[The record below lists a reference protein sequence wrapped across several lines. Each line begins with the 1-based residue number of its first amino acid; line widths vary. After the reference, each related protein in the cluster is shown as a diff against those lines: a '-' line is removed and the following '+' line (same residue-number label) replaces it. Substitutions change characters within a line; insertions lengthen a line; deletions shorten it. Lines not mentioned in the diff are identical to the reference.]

1 MSAPSF
7 VHDALFYSNDEE
19 YVQGVGGFVRAG
31 AEAGAALLVAVP
43 DRKLALLRRELAPLD
58 GRVTFADMAQIGAN
72 PARIIPFVRE
82 LVDASRDRP
91 VRFVGE
97 PIWAGRTAAELVEG
111 VRHEGL
117 LNAAFAD
124 TSAHILCPYDARKL
138 PAAVLGEARR
148 THPSLLCDGE
158 RHGCPEYVDPL
169 VTYTAADRPLAEP
182 AVLTLS
188 LSVDEDLVAFRSAVK
203 EHALSAGLDPAR
215 VSSFVLAANE
225 AAANT
230 LVHAGGDGAARLWED
245 EGEVVCE
252 VSDSGVIDDPLVGR
266 RIPPVDREGSR
277 GIWLMHQLS
286 DLVELRSGPGGTVVR
301 IHMRR

>member
-1 MSAPSF
+1 
-7 VHDALFYSNDEE
+7 
-19 YVQGVGGFVRAG
+19 VRSG

-43 DRKLALLRRELAPLD
+43 GRNLALLRRELAPLD

-97 PIWAGRTAAELVEG
+97 PIWAGRTAAEVIEG

-117 LNAAFAD
+117 LNTAFAD
-124 TSAHILCPYDARKL
+124 SSAHILCPYDARKL
-138 PAAVLGEARR
+138 PAAVLGDARR
-148 THPSLLCDGE
+148 THPSLLCDGA

-169 VTYTAADRPLAEP
+169 VTYAAADRPLVEP

-188 LSVDEDLVAFRSAVK
+188 LSVDEGLAAFRSAVK
-203 EHALSAGLDPAR
+203 EHALSAGLDHAR

-230 LVHAGGDGAARLWED
+230 LAHAGGDGTARLWED
-245 EGEVVCE
+245 EDEVVCE

-286 DLVELRSGPGGTVVR
+286 DLVELRSGPDGTVVR